1 MLNRDSI
8 KKVYVDDK
16 SRIKQIM
23 KEIRQE
29 LQDKERDID
38 ALSGERGDVNC
49 MDSTVIGRQKQTR
62 RNER

>member
-1 MLNRDSI
+1 MLNQDLI

-29 LQDKERDID
+29 LQNKERDID
-38 ALSGERGDVNC
+38 ALFR
-49 MDSTVIGRQKQTR
+49 
-62 RNER
+62 

>member
-1 MLNRDSI
+1 MLNQDLI

-29 LQDKERDID
+29 LQDKERDVN
-38 ALSGERGDVNC
+38 ALFR
-49 MDSTVIGRQKQTR
+49 
-62 RNER
+62 

>member
-8 KKVYVDDK
+8 RKVYVDDK

-29 LQDKERDID
+29 LQNKERDVN
-38 ALSGERGDVNC
+38 ALFR
-49 MDSTVIGRQKQTR
+49 
-62 RNER
+62 

>member
-1 MLNRDSI
+1 MINRDLI
-8 KKVYVDDK
+8 RKVYVDDK

-38 ALSGERGDVNC
+38 ALFR
-49 MDSTVIGRQKQTR
+49 
-62 RNER
+62 

>member
-1 MLNRDSI
+1 MLNQDLI

-38 ALSGERGDVNC
+38 ALFR
-49 MDSTVIGRQKQTR
+49 
-62 RNER
+62 

>member
-1 MLNRDSI
+1 MLNQDLI

-29 LQDKERDID
+29 LQGKERDVN
-38 ALSGERGDVNC
+38 ALFR
-49 MDSTVIGRQKQTR
+49 
-62 RNER
+62 

>member
-1 MLNRDSI
+1 MLNQDLI

-29 LQDKERDID
+29 LQDKERDVH
-38 ALSGERGDVNC
+38 ALFR
-49 MDSTVIGRQKQTR
+49 
-62 RNER
+62 